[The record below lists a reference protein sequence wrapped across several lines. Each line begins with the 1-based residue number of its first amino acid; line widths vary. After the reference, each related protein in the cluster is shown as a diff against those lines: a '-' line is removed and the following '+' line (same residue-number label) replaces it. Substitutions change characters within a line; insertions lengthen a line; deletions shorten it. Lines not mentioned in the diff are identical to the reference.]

1 MSADLLSRRDSAAVL
16 RKVLVFGFVLVVLL
30 CAFGGYGVKLYL
42 AAQKKPGQTKAV
54 RVERGDLEV
63 KVVETGTADAVKSV
77 EVKSRVAGRLARLF
91 VDEGD
96 TVSAG
101 QLIALID
108 PKETEFRV
116 EMDRAQLRG
125 AQSGVARTRI
135 ELEQRRKTATA
146 ALRQAEARVAQI
158 EKELGV
164 QPVLTRTAVEQAE
177 AALASALKERQR
189 LVATAHP
196 NQRTAAETAVAEAEA
211 NLENAAREFE
221 RQQGLVAKGYAP
233 QKALDNAKLALELAR
248 VRMRSARETLDRLDR
263 DQKLELERVDQ
274 DILRSRAELER
285 AKANRIADEVKRKE
299 YESALAALESARAG
313 LRDVDALEQSLNQ
326 NRASVDQVQ
335 STLNDSLRQLG
346 ETEIRAPISGVVT
359 QKLIQEGEL
368 VASLSSFSSGTP
380 IVRIE
385 DRTRMRVKLAINEID
400 VARLRL
406 GMPAEVSVDAL
417 PGKLFRGRVSKIA
430 PSSTAM
436 ASATLGQAQ
445 GAGEAVVKY
454 SVEVEISGSDPS
466 LKSGMS
472 AKCTMIVLRKKG
484 ALRVPIEYVGKDEQ
498 GSFVMV
504 AGKGP
509 GAKAEKRRVQTG
521 ASTGAFV
528 EILSGVEEGTPLEKP
543 PFNGPKRQGA
553 IMTGPE
559 EGQE

>member
-1 MSADLLSRRDSAAVL
+1 ML
-16 RKVLVFGFVLVVLL
+16 RKVLILGFVLVLVV
-30 CAFGGYGVKLYL
+30 CAFGGYGVRLFL
-42 AAQKKPGQTKAV
+42 AARKQPEQSNGV
-54 RVERGDLEV
+54 RIERGELEV
-63 KVVETGTADAVKSV
+63 KVVETGTVDAVRSV
-77 EVKSRVAGRLARLF
+77 EVKSRVAGRLARLL

-96 TVSAG
+96 TVTAG
-101 QLIALID
+101 QLIAVID
-108 PKETEFRV
+108 PKETQFRV

-125 AQSGVARTRI
+125 AQSGVERTRI
-135 ELEQRRKTATA
+135 ELEQRRRTALA
-146 ALRQAEARVAQI
+146 SLRQAEARVAQVQ
-158 EKELGV
+158 KELGI
-164 QPVLTRTAVEQAE
+164 QPILTRTSVEQAE

-189 LVATAHP
+189 LVDTAHP
-196 NQRTAAETAVAEAEA
+196 NQRTAAETAVAEAQA
-211 NLENAAREFE
+211 NLENATREFE
-221 RQQGLVAKGYAP
+221 RQRGLVERGYAP
-233 QKALDNAKLALELAR
+233 QKALDNARLSLELAKA
-248 VRMRSARETLDRLDR
+248 RMRSANETLERLDR
-263 DQKLELERVDQ
+263 DQRLELDRVDQ
-274 DILRSRAELER
+274 DILRARAELER
-285 AKANRIADEVKRKE
+285 AKANRVADEVKRKE
-299 YESALAALESARAG
+299 YESALAALEVAKAG
-313 LRDVDALEQSLNQ
+313 LRDVDALAQSLNQ
-326 NRASVDQVQ
+326 SRASVDQVQ

-417 PGKLFRGRVSKIA
+417 PGKVFQGRVSKIA

-436 ASATLGQAQ
+436 ASAAVGQAQ

-454 SVEVEISGSDPS
+454 SVEVEVSGSDPA

-472 AKCTMIVLRKKG
+472 AKCTMIVLRKKDV
-484 ALRVPIEYVGKDEQ
+484 LRVPIEYVGKDDS

-504 AGKGP
+504 AAKEP
-509 GAKAEKRRVQTG
+509 GAKATKRAVQTG

-528 EILSGVEEGTPLEKP
+528 EILGGVEEGTKLEKP
-543 PFNGPKRQGA
+543 PFTGPKRQGA

>member
-1 MSADLLSRRDSAAVL
+1 MLLGVSPRRESAAVL
-16 RKVLVFGFVLVVLL
+16 RKVLVFGFVLVVLV
-30 CAFGGYGVKLYL
+30 CAFGGYAVKLYL
-42 AAQKKPGQTKAV
+42 AAQKKPEQARAV
-54 RVERGDLEV
+54 RVERGELEV
-63 KVVETGTADAVKSV
+63 KVVETGTVDAVKSV
-77 EVKSRVAGRLARLF
+77 EVKSRVAGRLARLL

-96 TVSAG
+96 EVTAG

-108 PKETEFRV
+108 PKETQFRV

-135 ELEQRRKTATA
+135 ELEQRRRTATA

-164 QPVLTRTAVEQAE
+164 QPVLTRTAVDQAE

-189 LVATAHP
+189 LVSTAHP
-196 NQRTAAETAVAEAEA
+196 NQRTAAETAVTEAEA
-211 NLENAAREFE
+211 NLENATREFE

-233 QKALDNAKLALELAR
+233 QKALDNAKLALELAKA
-248 VRMRSARETLDRLDR
+248 RMRSARETLDRLDR

-274 DILRSRAELER
+274 DILRARAELER
-285 AKANRIADEVKRKE
+285 AKANRVADEVKRKE

-326 NRASVDQVQ
+326 SRASVDQVQ

-385 DRTRMRVKLAINEID
+385 DRKRMRVKLAINEID

-417 PGKLFRGRVSKIA
+417 PGKTFQGRVSKIS

-436 ASATLGQAQ
+436 ASASLGQAPS
-445 GAGEAVVKY
+445 AGEAVVKY
-454 SVEVEISGSDPS
+454 NVEVEISGSDPA

-472 AKCTMIVLRKKG
+472 AKCTMVVLRKKG

-504 AGKGP
+504 AGKQA

-528 EILSGVEEGTPLEKP
+528 EILSGVEEGTALEKP